1 MKVGILITEEIN
13 SFRHNL
19 LYEIINSGNDL
30 IFFIDVS
37 KKTDNLQKLKH
48 HLTKKRGF
56 YILIMVIKRIFSSKE
71 KTYRI
76 GSLIKDYQ
84 IFKTEEPYSK
94 ISINQIK
101 KIKPDVLVNISGFG
115 RLIKKSILSIPK
127 HGVLSFH
134 HGDMRKYRGQPAG
147 FWELFN
153 YEREMMIT
161 VQILSEK
168 LDAGIPIVEKK
179 ILIDRMDNVKTLR
192 NKLYKESKGLMVKA
206 MNEIESFDSGS
217 KKIDKLGKVYTI
229 PNFRQ
234 WFIYCIRLLKRK
246 VKN

>member
-1 MKVGILITEEIN
+1 
-13 SFRHNL
+13 
-19 LYEIINSGNDL
+19 
-30 IFFIDVS
+30 
-37 KKTDNLQKLKH
+37 
-48 HLTKKRGF
+48 
-56 YILIMVIKRIFSSKE
+56 
-71 KTYRI
+71 
-76 GSLIKDYQ
+76 
-84 IFKTEEPYSK
+84 
-94 ISINQIK
+94 
-101 KIKPDVLVNISGFG
+101 
-115 RLIKKSILSIPK
+115 
-127 HGVLSFH
+127 
-134 HGDMRKYRGQPAG
+134 
-147 FWELFN
+147 
-153 YEREMMIT
+153 MMIT